1 MKKFIFQLAP
11 VALVLVAMFTSFS
24 SPAQIMEVA
33 QNNIKE
39 TSKDPDN
46 DASLNKE
53 YPEDIQN
60 YIKERED
67 QIAYNGQIIAGYKWE
82 MQNQRKEIKDKYLE
96 KLTELDQKNKDLKER
111 INEYKIKGEKNWEL
125 FIKEFNAEMDTLA
138 EELDTYSKLN
148 TK

>member
-1 MKKFIFQLAP
+1 MKKFIFQLAS
-11 VALVLVAMFTSFS
+11 VALVLVAMITSFS

-33 QNNIKE
+33 QNNIQE
-39 TSKDPDN
+39 TSKDSDN

-60 YIKERED
+60 YIQERED
-67 QIAYNGQIIAGYKWE
+67 QIAFNGQIIAGYKWE

-96 KLTELDQKNKDLKER
+96 KLTELDLKNKDLKER
-111 INEYKIKGEKNWEL
+111 LNDYKIKGEKKWEL
-125 FIKEFNAEMDTLA
+125 FIKEFNTDMDQLSV
-138 EELDTYSKLN
+138 ELDTYSKLN

>member
-1 MKKFIFQLAP
+1 MKKSIFLLSTC
-11 VALVLVAMFTSFS
+11 ALIIVAMLASYS
-24 SPAQIMEVA
+24 SSAQIMEVA

-39 TSKDPDN
+39 TSKDSDN

-82 MQNQRKEIKDKYLE
+82 MQNQRKEIIDKYLV
-96 KLTELDQKNKDLKER
+96 KLTELDQKNNALKER
-111 INEYKIKGEKNWEL
+111 ISDYKIKGEKNWDL
-125 FIKEFNAEMDTLA
+125 FIKEFNTEMDQLSL
-138 EELDTYSKLN
+138 ELVTYSKLN